1 MSPKWLNSLVRARQL
16 QEDAAKQHL
25 ATAERLARRAHDRA
39 RVVDERL
46 DSLVAVEAERSV
58 PAFVAAAAAL
68 QAVAA
73 SHAAARQAA
82 AQAEGDVA
90 RNREQ
95 LGNSA
100 RRRMGAEELL
110 STSTDHDIVGS
121 YRFAIRTND
130 LNIRRRID
138 LPKNFGGRP
147 SSRNDRWLVR
157 NDAPAGMECFG
168 NKKLGGDVS
177 LAYVFFEC
185 CGDQIVIVRVHGE
198 SAAARYV

>member
-100 RRRMGAEELL
+100 RRRMGAEELQERYVSVERARAATL
-110 STSTDHDIVGS
+110 AQ
-121 YRFAIRTND
+121 RD
-130 LNIRRRID
+130 LDEI
-138 LPKNFGGRP
+138 
-147 SSRNDRWLVR
+147 
-157 NDAPAGMECFG
+157 AA
-168 NKKLGGDVS
+168 
-177 LAYVFFEC
+177 
-185 CGDQIVIVRVHGE
+185 RVHRTRTEG
-198 SAAARYV
+198 VQ